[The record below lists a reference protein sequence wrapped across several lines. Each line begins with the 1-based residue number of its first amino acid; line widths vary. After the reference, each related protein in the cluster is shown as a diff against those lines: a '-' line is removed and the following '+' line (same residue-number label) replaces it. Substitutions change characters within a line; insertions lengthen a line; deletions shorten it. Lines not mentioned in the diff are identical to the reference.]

1 MFFSGHE
8 SVVRVLLAAKANPE
22 ARNNY
27 SHLRR
32 QFFGGTVMPP
42 LEGPKNDGNWEM
54 VIPWKTKWPF
64 WVYIYVKFLGC
75 NKFAHNSMEVWFL
88 IMLFFLCMGSFVRFQ
103 PFIFHGV
110 A

>member
-1 MFFSGHE
+1 MFSGHE

-64 WVYIYVKFLGC
+64 WVF
-75 NKFAHNSMEVWFL
+75 
-88 IMLFFLCMGSFVRFQ
+88 MLNFWGVTNLHIIPWRFG
-103 PFIFHGV
+103 F
-110 A
+110 